1 MTSHKE
7 TSSSSSNISDI
18 EASLE
23 ELVSIITSSKTDD
36 SIKWSPAPTANCKQL
51 ILAYLHLESKPD
63 NSITVV
69 RYSHPNIIP
78 GFVTFAY
85 AIYMVKLC
93 IDAKQEY
100 WIVPYNKNRSYIIDQ
115 YFLDE
120 YFLDECMIEDFKK
133 NSLL

>member
-36 SIKWSPAPTANCKQL
+36 SIKWYPAPTANCKQL
-51 ILAYLHLESKPD
+51 ILAYLDLESKPE
-63 NSITVV
+63 NSMTVV
-69 RYSHPNIIP
+69 RQSRPSIIS

-100 WIVPYNKNRSYIIDQ
+100 WIVPYNKNNSYIIDQ
-115 YFLDE
+115 YCPDE
-120 YFLDECMIEDFKK
+120 YMIEEFKK
-133 NSLL
+133 HNLL